1 MGVDSSH
8 VLQQIVIEE
17 HGSSPNG
24 KGVIEVPSP
33 ASVFRPD
40 NMSDTW
46 SRSSSQPTDESASSS
61 TPGNPLYSHPLSSSN
76 ALSVSGSPIY
86 KASDFKCRQG
96 HSLEDS
102 PDWTLFS
109 MCTDHLCISSFL
121 VVLYVSPLW

>member
-61 TPGNPLYSHPLSSSN
+61 TPGNPLYRITPCPAAMRCL
-76 ALSVSGSPIY
+76 
-86 KASDFKCRQG
+86 
-96 HSLEDS
+96 SLES
-102 PDWTLFS
+102 TNLQS
-109 MCTDHLCISSFL
+109 Q
-121 VVLYVSPLW
+121 